1 MRYSRTRLI
10 CVDLE
15 RDSWKCSA
23 YVVRVR
29 RALIGLFP
37 YLRKVFF
44 YPRTEWCIS
53 RRISRLF
60 FVFTVSF
67 YFLIAIDLTPIFF
80 LQQLQTGD
88 KIFACQSK
96 YLWFFCVL
104 SLLKTIQRNSLLLLF
119 TYHSRKLVRKM
130 QVVEKFIHWLQVSRK
145 ALYVFNQQLPF
156 SFPFSSSVKLTSSIF
171 FLFLAVNAWCV
182 RWNSVSRFR
191 PVIKDCFYLNVVS

>member
-44 YPRTEWCIS
+44 YPRIEWCIS

-88 KIFACQSK
+88 KIFAYQSK